1 VNTPLAEEVGSAVDR
16 GNPESALVRP
26 AEPRDGAGVLPV
38 TLAHLTGAF
47 LDLANLLADTDP
59 SDAEGVARIE
69 QLLDSSAAGIQL
81 KAASIAA
88 MVREFESRATAAQAE
103 ADRIAAH
110 ARGAK
115 SHAGWLRE
123 YLLRN
128 LQALGVKRI
137 ETATALLVVRESP
150 PAAEVLD
157 EDRLPDVFKR
167 VVYSIDRME
176 LRKALLEGEVV
187 PGARLTRGTY
197 LWMR

>member
-1 VNTPLAEEVGSAVDR
+1 VNAPLTADGASADNR
-16 GNPESALVRP
+16 GKPASALVRP
-26 AEPRDGAGVLPV
+26 HEPRNSGGVLPV
-38 TLAHLTGAF
+38 TLARLTGEF

-69 QLLDSSAAGIQL
+69 QLLDGSAAGIQL

-88 MVREFESRATAAQAE
+88 LVREFEARAAAAQAE
-103 ADRIAAH
+103 VDRIAAH
-110 ARGAK
+110 ARGAT
-115 SHAGWLRE
+115 SRAGWLRD

-128 LQALGVKRI
+128 LQALGVDRM

-150 PAAEVLD
+150 PAAEVLE
-157 EDRLPDVFKR
+157 EDQLPDAFKR
-167 VVYSIDRME
+167 VVHSIDKAQ
-176 LRKALLEGEVV
+176 LRQALLDGEVV

>member
-1 VNTPLAEEVGSAVDR
+1 MTAEGTLIDTSGE
-16 GNPESALVRP
+16 PESALVRRD
-26 AEPRDGAGVLPV
+26 EPRDGGGVLPV
-38 TLAHLTGAF
+38 TLARLTGAF
-47 LDLANLLADTDP
+47 IGLANLLADTDP
-59 SDAEGVARIE
+59 SNGEGVTQIE
-69 QLLDSSAAGIQL
+69 QLLDSSAASIQL

-88 MVREFESRATAAQAE
+88 LVREFEARAAAAQAE

-115 SHAGWLRE
+115 SRAGWLRD

-128 LQALGVKRI
+128 LQALGVDRM

-157 EDRLPDVFKR
+157 EDQLPDGFKR
-167 VVYSIDRME
+167 VVHSIDKAH
-176 LRKALLEGEVV
+176 LRQALLNGEVV